1 MIDALNLETRQFGK
15 WFELTIQLLNP
26 TFKPSDDLSYDRK
39 DNDIK
44 IEIKASRALS
54 KATEPTIDN
63 YHEVG
68 KETKGDRLICD
79 DNKLTT
85 KWDCNIQQIKTDC
98 FDILWYG
105 IFFQDKIYIFKIDSE
120 TIRQDSNI
128 KYSDKQHRGNK
139 REGQFHIKNTNIQYH
154 IDNYLY
160 MKLDYDD
167 LKKLT

>member
-1 MIDALNLETRQFGK
+1 MINLETRQFGE
-15 WFELTIQLLNP
+15 WFEILVDKLNP
-26 TFKPSDDLSYDRK
+26 TFKPSNDLSYDRK

-44 IEIKASRALS
+44 IEIKASRALT
-54 KATEPTIDN
+54 KPTKVTKDN
-63 YHEVG
+63 WLDIG
-68 KETKGDRLICD
+68 KESKSDRLICD

-98 FDILWYG
+98 FDILWYS
-105 IFFQDKIYIFKIDSE
+105 ILFQDKIYIFKIDSE

-128 KYSDKQHRGNK
+128 KYSDKQHRGNT

>member
-26 TFKPSDDLSYDRK
+26 TFKPPNDLSYDRK

-68 KETKGDRLICD
+68 KETKCNRLICD

>member
-26 TFKPSDDLSYDRK
+26 TFKPSNDLSYDRK

-68 KETKGDRLICD
+68 KETKCNRLICD